1 MLNVKCSYIDAV
13 DRTFL
18 KKFAKYVCD
27 KLELTEEEVK
37 KFRINLHIVKLADL
51 DDAEDRKRYRV
62 ARAWVFD
69 RGIKNKRR
77 TFDITMKVSR
87 IRRANKLQFKYK
99 ELMLDLAHELTHV
112 KQYIRKEMY
121 DYVDGSGTRFR
132 GEYYARPIRFSN
144 LHETSH
150 DAYYNA
156 PWEIEAFGRE
166 WGMWK
171 RFHLHLKAEEK
182 AKAKK
187 QNGKE
192 KAL

>member
-1 MLNVKCSYIDAV
+1 MLNLKCNYIDDV
-13 DRTFL
+13 DRVFL

-27 KLELTEEEVK
+27 KLDLTKEEVK
-37 KFRINLHIVKLADL
+37 RFRINLHIVKLEDL
-51 DDAEDRKRYRV
+51 DEVEDRKRFRI

-69 RGIKNKRR
+69 QGIKNNKR
-77 TFDITMKVSR
+77 TFNIYMKANR
-87 IRRANKLQFKYK
+87 IRKAKTLQFKYK

-132 GEYYARPIRFSN
+132 GEYYAKPVKFSN
-144 LHETSH
+144 LHHTSH

-171 RFHLHLKAEEK
+171 RFHLHLKEEEA

-187 QNGKE
+187 RNGKE
-192 KAL
+192 KTL